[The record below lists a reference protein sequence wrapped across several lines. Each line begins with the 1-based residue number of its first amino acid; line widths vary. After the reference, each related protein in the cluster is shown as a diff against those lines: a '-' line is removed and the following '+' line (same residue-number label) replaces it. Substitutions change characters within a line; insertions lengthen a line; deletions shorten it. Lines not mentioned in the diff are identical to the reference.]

1 MKKTDPQ
8 CKKRLKTT
16 SEICVLFR
24 HRPQN
29 LKETSKT
36 CNLQAQKKKKH
47 LKPSHSFSTEAS
59 LRKAGAESLARTQPC
74 PGGGPRGQAGWN
86 EYGKQRNESPSACRG
101 KVLQLGRAETETILF
116 NHSANSSANTG
127 DHK

>member
-36 CNLQAQKKKKH
+36 CNLQAQNKKKK
-47 LKPSHSFSTEAS
+47 LKKKKNT
-59 LRKAGAESLARTQPC
+59 LKAKS
-74 PGGGPRGQAGWN
+74 
-86 EYGKQRNESPSACRG
+86 
-101 KVLQLGRAETETILF
+101 QLLYSSQSSEGR
-116 NHSANSSANTG
+116 S
-127 DHK
+127 

>member
-36 CNLQAQKKKKH
+36 LIFKLKKKKKKT
-47 LKPSHSFSTEAS
+47 LKAKS
-59 LRKAGAESLARTQPC
+59 
-74 PGGGPRGQAGWN
+74 
-86 EYGKQRNESPSACRG
+86 
-101 KVLQLGRAETETILF
+101 QLLYRSQSSEGR
-116 NHSANSSANTG
+116 S
-127 DHK
+127 